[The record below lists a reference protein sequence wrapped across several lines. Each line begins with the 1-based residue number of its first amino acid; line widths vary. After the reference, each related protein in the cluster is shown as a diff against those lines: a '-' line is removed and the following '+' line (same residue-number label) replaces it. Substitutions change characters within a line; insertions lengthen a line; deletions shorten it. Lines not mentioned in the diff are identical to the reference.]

1 MSNKTYVEVPCVL
14 LSLIKETLT
23 GDDVE
28 LTVQLSAES
37 AANIINMA
45 LYLINA
51 WKTNQFS
58 SGVYKDAVLNLKL
71 DDLEESLRAAGVFA
85 AFNKKPSKDPYA

>member
-1 MSNKTYVEVPCVL
+1 MSKTYVEVPCVL

-37 AANIINMA
+37 AANVLNIA
-45 LYLINA
+45 LSLINA
-51 WKTNQFS
+51 WKGNHFS
-58 SGVYKDAVLNLKL
+58 ASTYKDSVLKL
-71 DDLEESLRAAGVFA
+71 KLEDLEESLRAAGVFA
-85 AFNKKPSKDPYA
+85 AFNKKPLKEPYA